1 MRDASAGSAPAI
13 GRVNDQ
19 AAPILELLLQHGL
32 DLDFVRRDG
41 VTVRDMIRS
50 FDNDDFNRLIE
61 KYDK

>member
-1 MRDASAGSAPAI
+1 MSMNL

-32 DLDFVRRDG
+32 DLDLVRRDG

-50 FDNDDFNRLIE
+50 FDDADFNRLIE